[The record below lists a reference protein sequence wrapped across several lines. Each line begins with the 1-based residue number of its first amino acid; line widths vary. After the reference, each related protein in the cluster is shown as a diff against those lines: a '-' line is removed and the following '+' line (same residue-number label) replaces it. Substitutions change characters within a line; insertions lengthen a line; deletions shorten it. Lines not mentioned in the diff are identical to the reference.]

1 MQVTPC
7 SSLLLFRKGW
17 KSLSK
22 GKDSALPVVGTERR
36 RGQSFDIVECAFYII
51 APTVANCHRVF
62 HFGRGKY
69 HFVSG
74 YDSVGF
80 METVVGPGYD
90 KTFEFAAFSL
100 QSSAC
105 AGKLLLRGLRR
116 PDKLR
121 NGDRN
126 K

>member
-1 MQVTPC
+1 MQVTTC
-7 SSLLLFRKGW
+7 LFLC
-17 KSLSK
+17 LSK
-22 GKDSALPVVGTERR
+22 GKDSALPVVGAEGR
-36 RGQSFDIVECAFYII
+36 RGQPFGIVECAFYIV

-100 QSSAC
+100 QENSTST
-105 AGKLLLRGLRR
+105 RSPSTR
-116 PDKLR
+116 
-121 NGDRN
+121 
-126 K
+126 